1 MASLTLPFL
10 SMVFYTEYVVI
21 ACLFFFL
28 TTLIYDT
35 AVSYAALL

>member
-1 MASLTLPFL
+1 MASLTLPFP

-21 ACLFFFL
+21 ACLLFL

-35 AVSYAALL
+35 AVSYAALLL